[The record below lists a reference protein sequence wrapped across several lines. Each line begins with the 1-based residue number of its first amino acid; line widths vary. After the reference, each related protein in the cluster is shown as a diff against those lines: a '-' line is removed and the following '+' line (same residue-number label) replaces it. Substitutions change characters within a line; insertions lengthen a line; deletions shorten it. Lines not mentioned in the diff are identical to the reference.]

1 MASLFDSLRQRLG
14 QQPADV
20 QASDQLAA
28 QKVLAAKS
36 GKVKGGG
43 IAGSNVAEQTAV
55 SNVNAAVGQG
65 TLAGRIQSNQ
75 LANAAS
81 QQAQKVDTAQKQ
93 LTQNKNLA
101 EQELASKG
109 NLAREDLANREGMA
123 TTAREAN
130 RTQTLEEV
138 NHKATSQL
146 ASLMAEKDIGTANM
160 FADFNRQAKGLE
172 AERNRMAMEER
183 GFLLALSN
191 KQYVNQIEQIG
202 KQRQLTKQTR
212 FREAAAELAFGSD
225 MARLLDKLGF
235 ADKMADS
242 RRGWEKE
249 LANMGYNDKLALAR
263 SALDGENR
271 RMVATG
277 IGDTVGAGLD
287 YAVKRE
293 EKAEAA
299 AAKDKDK
306 K

>member
-1 MASLFDSLRQRLG
+1 MASLFDSLRQRLS

-20 QASDQLAA
+20 QASDQQAA

-36 GKVKGGG
+36 GKAKGGG

-109 NLAREDLANREGMA
+109 NLAREDLANREGLA
-123 TTAREAN
+123 TAQREAN
-130 RTQTLEEV
+130 RTQTLDEV

-146 ASLMAEKDIGTANM
+146 ASLMAEKNIGTANM

-172 AERNRMAMEER
+172 GERNRMAMEER

-263 SALDGENR
+263 SALDDENR

-277 IGDTVGAGLD
+277 IGDTVSAGLD
-287 YAVKRE
+287 YAVKD
-293 EKAEAA
+293 K
-299 AAKDKDK
+299 KDK